1 MDVDVVEVGPNVL
14 VEYLVEN
21 ALVWMDALF
30 VEASFA
36 VLSVVMMGVGVGV
49 GESVGL
55 GVGLGVRE

>member
-1 MDVDVVEVGPNVL
+1 MDVDVVEVGPNVF

-49 GESVGL
+49 GVGL